1 MVAPMLRGT
10 LVLVTIFSV
19 IGEQSQTYTQ
29 RQTPGVPTSPQIDGA
44 LLDPEMGDSHRILL
58 LSWTAPSSNA
68 GPVLGYRLL
77 CQTDGEMASTP
88 VESTEDAESKEADS
102 PAAQP
107 AQTPLFRTVVKDS
120 ESQEPSYRLNAVE
133 VGHTYSFK
141 VAAHNIYGWGTFS
154 QHSATVVLKEDG
166 RLVLESTGANIT
178 QPVEQEHKQPA
189 ASTET
194 VELSEN

>member
-77 CQTDGEMASTP
+77 CQTDGVNTNHPSGP
-88 VESTEDAESKEADS
+88 EAHLVTGNGFD
-102 PAAQP
+102 PGG
-107 AQTPLFRTVVKDS
+107 
-120 ESQEPSYRLNAVE
+120 EYRGCGE
-133 VGHTYSFK
+133 
-141 VAAHNIYGWGTFS
+141 
-154 QHSATVVLKEDG
+154 
-166 RLVLESTGANIT
+166 
-178 QPVEQEHKQPA
+178 
-189 ASTET
+189 
-194 VELSEN
+194 